1 MIPEF
6 FVLVFFFYHFG
17 CVANL
22 IIKRAGK
29 TKNIKLFDKTLIYSK
44 ENSVGKSTL
53 LRLMFYSLGYPI
65 PGTYGLK
72 FKKINTEILF
82 ERDGEKYI
90 VKRNDN
96 YIEIYKG
103 LRFIHSCTLTGHDDS
118 WFTYIWGIDSIRV
131 LKNILGAI
139 YMDQDKGW
147 TLLNRGKVIGNIRF
161 NVRDLLIGLS
171 KKGND
176 FENELVR
183 LDEEQKLL
191 NKTRQ
196 LQELAKTTE
205 EFKNSSIGELREPQ
219 DEQLNNRYK
228 NLKLQRKVVSKKI
241 NDIKKNISN
250 EQGLK
255 KYLVSLNMMVEVNDK
270 AIVINE
276 NNLLNFKDN
285 IEFLKQKSADLQED
299 KEKIEYEISVVKNKL
314 EDRVS
319 SLFNET
325 DVIDKT
331 LQDISNINIDN
342 SILDAREDE
351 LRKSI
356 SQLNERI
363 EDKFVDSNELIDET
377 KGWINLF
384 ADKLGVSNVVQNKKY
399 IFTRD
404 IKSISGTI
412 YYKVVFSFKMAYI
425 KTIEKYTGII
435 LPIVLDSPSG
445 REVTNRNIT
454 EVIEILN
461 EYFLKNQIIIASIN
475 KYKLE
480 GVKEIDLTTDKIFS

>member
-1 MIPEF
+1 MRF
-6 FVLVFFFYHFG
+6 L
-17 CVANL
+17 NL
-22 IIKRAGK
+22 LLNYDGK

-461 EYFLKNQIIIASIN
+461 EYFLKNQIIIASIK

>member
-1 MIPEF
+1 MRF
-6 FVLVFFFYHFG
+6 L
-17 CVANL
+17 NL
-22 IIKRAGK
+22 LLNYDGK

-65 PGTYGLK
+65 HGTYGLK

-96 YIEIYKG
+96 YIEIYIG

-228 NLKLQRKVVSKKI
+228 NLKLRRKVISKKI

-314 EDRVS
+314 EDHVS

-342 SILDAREDE
+342 SILEAREDE

>member
-1 MIPEF
+1 MRF
-6 FVLVFFFYHFG
+6 L
-17 CVANL
+17 NL
-22 IIKRAGK
+22 LLNYDGK

-96 YIEIYKG
+96 YIEIYIG

-228 NLKLQRKVVSKKI
+228 NLKLHRKVISKKI

-299 KEKIEYEISVVKNKL
+299 KEKIEYEISVVKKQ
-314 EDRVS
+314 
-319 SLFNET
+319 
-325 DVIDKT
+325 I
-331 LQDISNINIDN
+331 
-342 SILDAREDE
+342 
-351 LRKSI
+351 
-356 SQLNERI
+356 
-363 EDKFVDSNELIDET
+363 
-377 KGWINLF
+377 
-384 ADKLGVSNVVQNKKY
+384 
-399 IFTRD
+399 
-404 IKSISGTI
+404 
-412 YYKVVFSFKMAYI
+412 
-425 KTIEKYTGII
+425 
-435 LPIVLDSPSG
+435 G
-445 REVTNRNIT
+445 RSC
-454 EVIEILN
+454 
-461 EYFLKNQIIIASIN
+461 F
-475 KYKLE
+475 
-480 GVKEIDLTTDKIFS
+480 

>member
-1 MIPEF
+1 MRF
-6 FVLVFFFYHFG
+6 L
-17 CVANL
+17 NL
-22 IIKRAGK
+22 LLNYDGK

-82 ERDGEKYI
+82 ERDGEKCI

>member
-1 MIPEF
+1 MRF
-6 FVLVFFFYHFG
+6 L
-17 CVANL
+17 NL
-22 IIKRAGK
+22 LLNYDGK
-29 TKNIKLFDKTLIYSK
+29 TKNIELFDKTLIYSK

>member
-1 MIPEF
+1 MRF
-6 FVLVFFFYHFG
+6 L
-17 CVANL
+17 NL
-22 IIKRAGK
+22 LLNYDGK

-118 WFTYIWGIDSIRV
+118 WFAYIWGIDSIRV

>member
-1 MIPEF
+1 MRF
-6 FVLVFFFYHFG
+6 L
-17 CVANL
+17 NL
-22 IIKRAGK
+22 LLNYDGK

-96 YIEIYKG
+96 YIEIYIG

-228 NLKLQRKVVSKKI
+228 NLKLHRKVISKKI

-314 EDRVS
+314 EDHVS

-342 SILDAREDE
+342 SILEAREDE

-461 EYFLKNQIIIASIN
+461 EYF
-475 KYKLE
+475 
-480 GVKEIDLTTDKIFS
+480 

>member
-1 MIPEF
+1 MRF
-6 FVLVFFFYHFG
+6 L
-17 CVANL
+17 NL
-22 IIKRAGK
+22 LLNYDGK

-96 YIEIYKG
+96 YIKIYIG

-228 NLKLQRKVVSKKI
+228 NLKLHRKVISKKI

-314 EDRVS
+314 EDHVS

-342 SILDAREDE
+342 SILEAREDE

>member
-1 MIPEF
+1 
-6 FVLVFFFYHFG
+6 L
-17 CVANL
+17 
-22 IIKRAGK
+22 
-29 TKNIKLFDKTLIYSK
+29 KLH
-44 ENSVGKSTL
+44 
-53 LRLMFYSLGYPI
+53 R
-65 PGTYGLK
+65 
-72 FKKINTEILF
+72 
-82 ERDGEKYI
+82 
-90 VKRNDN
+90 
-96 YIEIYKG
+96 
-103 LRFIHSCTLTGHDDS
+103 
-118 WFTYIWGIDSIRV
+118 
-131 LKNILGAI
+131 
-139 YMDQDKGW
+139 
-147 TLLNRGKVIGNIRF
+147 KVI
-161 NVRDLLIGLS
+161 
-171 KKGND
+171 
-176 FENELVR
+176 
-183 LDEEQKLL
+183 
-191 NKTRQ
+191 
-196 LQELAKTTE
+196 
-205 EFKNSSIGELREPQ
+205 
-219 DEQLNNRYK
+219 
-228 NLKLQRKVVSKKI
+228 SKKI

>member
-1 MIPEF
+1 MRF
-6 FVLVFFFYHFG
+6 L
-17 CVANL
+17 NL
-22 IIKRAGK
+22 LLNYDGK

-44 ENSVGKSTL
+44 ENSVGKSTF

>member
-1 MIPEF
+1 MRF
-6 FVLVFFFYHFG
+6 L
-17 CVANL
+17 NL
-22 IIKRAGK
+22 LLNYDGK

-96 YIEIYKG
+96 YIEIYIG

-228 NLKLQRKVVSKKI
+228 NLKLHRKVISKKI

-314 EDRVS
+314 EDHVS

-342 SILDAREDE
+342 SILEAREDE

>member
-1 MIPEF
+1 MRF
-6 FVLVFFFYHFG
+6 L
-17 CVANL
+17 NL
-22 IIKRAGK
+22 LLNYDGK

-454 EVIEILN
+454 EAIEILN

>member
-1 MIPEF
+1 MRF
-6 FVLVFFFYHFG
+6 L
-17 CVANL
+17 NL
-22 IIKRAGK
+22 LLNYDGK

>member
-1 MIPEF
+1 MRF
-6 FVLVFFFYHFG
+6 L
-17 CVANL
+17 NL
-22 IIKRAGK
+22 LLNYDGK

-44 ENSVGKSTL
+44 ENSVGKSTF

-196 LQELAKTTE
+196 LQELAKTTGPL
-205 EFKNSSIGELREPQ
+205 SI
-219 DEQLNNRYK
+219 K
-228 NLKLQRKVVSKKI
+228 
-241 NDIKKNISN
+241 
-250 EQGLK
+250 
-255 KYLVSLNMMVEVNDK
+255 
-270 AIVINE
+270 
-276 NNLLNFKDN
+276 
-285 IEFLKQKSADLQED
+285 
-299 KEKIEYEISVVKNKL
+299 
-314 EDRVS
+314 
-319 SLFNET
+319 
-325 DVIDKT
+325 
-331 LQDISNINIDN
+331 
-342 SILDAREDE
+342 
-351 LRKSI
+351 
-356 SQLNERI
+356 
-363 EDKFVDSNELIDET
+363 
-377 KGWINLF
+377 
-384 ADKLGVSNVVQNKKY
+384 
-399 IFTRD
+399 
-404 IKSISGTI
+404 
-412 YYKVVFSFKMAYI
+412 
-425 KTIEKYTGII
+425 
-435 LPIVLDSPSG
+435 
-445 REVTNRNIT
+445 
-454 EVIEILN
+454 
-461 EYFLKNQIIIASIN
+461 
-475 KYKLE
+475 
-480 GVKEIDLTTDKIFS
+480 

>member
-1 MIPEF
+1 MRF
-6 FVLVFFFYHFG
+6 L
-17 CVANL
+17 NL
-22 IIKRAGK
+22 LLNYDGK

-435 LPIVLDSPSG
+435 LPIVLASPSG